1 MYGIIL
7 NVILVVTLILAGTHK
22 NFIMKI
28 AIPIINFVSKIHI
41 GKVQLIKNKEERIEK
56 FDASVTNFSEQFT
69 KMRKEK
75 KIIWMMMVIGLVQSI
90 LYYAITYTVYRTFGN
105 YGNTFLEIITTQAFL
120 MLIMTVFPTPGAG
133 LGAEG
138 GFLLLFNSIF
148 QNGTINLSI
157 LFWRIYIFYV
167 PLIAGAIFYIYTMKK
182 LSKK

>member
-75 KIIWMMMVIGLVQSI
+75 KIIWMMMVGHCLEMKTVIII
-90 LYYAITYTVYRTFGN
+90 LLKVLKIKKH
-105 YGNTFLEIITTQAFL
+105 QAQ
-120 MLIMTVFPTPGAG
+120 I
-133 LGAEG
+133 
-138 GFLLLFNSIF
+138 
-148 QNGTINLSI
+148 
-157 LFWRIYIFYV
+157 
-167 PLIAGAIFYIYTMKK
+167 
-182 LSKK
+182 

>member
-90 LYYAITYTVYRTFGN
+90 LYYAYIGH
-105 YGNTFLEIITTQAFL
+105 LEIMA
-120 MLIMTVFPTPGAG
+120 
-133 LGAEG
+133 
-138 GFLLLFNSIF
+138 
-148 QNGTINLSI
+148 I
-157 LFWRIYIFYV
+157 LF
-167 PLIAGAIFYIYTMKK
+167 
-182 LSKK
+182 